1 MMDGRQA
8 EKPRVAG
15 RSAGRRSAFDIILL
29 ILLLLLA
36 TGVSLVV
43 VIAWPPLGLS
53 LLIGGVAIVFRR
65 RLGRIAVGVTLLLLG
80 VGQMAVVVGLPREHD
95 LNGEEVWVQD
105 ARRNPCSAKD
115 ALLLAAFVFMAAGGG
130 VWLMPSGKV
139 KSKAGSEWR
148 DKRDGQEN
156 I

>member
-1 MMDGRQA
+1 MKGGQQA
-8 EKPRVAG
+8 EKPLVAG
-15 RSAGRRSAFDIILL
+15 RSAGRRSAFDNFLL
-29 ILLLLLA
+29 MLFVLLA

-53 LLIGGVAIVFRR
+53 LLIGGAAIVFRR
-65 RLGRIAVGVTLLLLG
+65 RFGRIAVGVILLLLG
-80 VGQMAVVVGLPREHD
+80 IGQTAVVVGLPKRHD
-95 LNGEEVWVQD
+95 LNGKEVWVQD

-115 ALLLAAFVFMAAGGG
+115 ALLLAAFMFIAGGGG

-148 DKRDGQEN
+148 G
-156 I
+156 